1 MTLTSAQSLR
11 LRIQDQPALAVQTFE
26 SDGSATLFALQ
37 HRNVVSGSAFIPGAS
52 GWTATAAAFNPTG
65 YVELSGAIAN
75 HSALMVRYVHSVF
88 SDSEID
94 HLIDGAGSIPG
105 AALEAVKVL
114 MFDGLRRAKW
124 KSSDGSEYDD
134 TKAIDLLKDM
144 YDTFKQ
150 ELEAATLEE
159 VSGAF
164 ISWAANQDD

>member
-26 SDGSATLFALQ
+26 SDGSGTLFTLQ
-37 HRNVVSGSAFIPGAS
+37 HRNVMSGSAYIAAAS
-52 GWTATAAAFNPTG
+52 GWSGTAAAFNISG
-65 YVELSGAIAN
+65 YVELSGVIPVY
-75 HSALMVRYVHSVF
+75 SGLLVRYTHSVF
-88 SDSEID
+88 SDDEID
-94 HLIDGAGSIPG
+94 HLIVDTGSIAG
-105 AALEAVKVL
+105 AALEAVKIL

-144 YDTFKQ
+144 YETFRD
-150 ELEAATLEE
+150 ELESAALEE

-164 ISWAANQDD
+164 VSWAATQDD